1 MNLWALQD
9 FFLKK
14 CIFFDTISFCC
25 FAQVRHC
32 IFVSFFLY
40 IILPSIILP
49 IIFYDTRNRPPDALT
64 CRRGLLR
71 QNPYLCPAVSVAS
84 GLILIKS
91 LSAPRYS
98 DIAGAYYGKIPY
110 LCPDIPVSTG
120 LITAKSLSVP
130 RYPGIDGAYYG
141 KILICAPMYKG
152 GGYNRPGL
160 VSHTRVCEGRWVY
173 ST

>member
-9 FFLKK
+9 FFLKN

-40 IILPSIILP
+40 IILPSIIFP

-71 QNPYLCPAVSVAS
+71 QNPYLCP
-84 GLILIKS
+84 
-91 LSAPRYS
+91 
-98 DIAGAYYGKIPY
+98 
-110 LCPDIPVSTG
+110 DIPVSTG
-120 LITAKSLSVP
+120 LITAKSLSAP
-130 RYPGIDGAYYG
+130 RYSAIDGAYYG
-141 KILICAPMYKG
+141 KIPVCAPMFCQRWGLLRQNPYLRPDIPVSTGLITAKFLICAPMYKG
-152 GGYNRPGL
+152 GGYNRPDF
-160 VSHTRVCEGRWVY
+160 VSHTRVRESRWV
-173 ST
+173 

>member
-9 FFLKK
+9 FFFKK

-84 GLILIKS
+84 GLIL
-91 LSAPRYS
+91 
-98 DIAGAYYGKIPY
+98 AG
-110 LCPDIPVSTG
+110 
-120 LITAKSLSVP
+120 SLSVP

-141 KILICAPMYKG
+141 KILICAPMSCQRRGLLRQNPYM
-152 GGYNRPGL
+152 RPDIPVSTGL
-160 VSHTRVCEGRWVY
+160 ITAKSLSTPRCTNVEGIIDLV
-173 ST
+173 

>member
-1 MNLWALQD
+1 MNLRALQD
-9 FFLKK
+9 FFLKN

-40 IILPSIILP
+40 IILPSIISP

-64 CRRGLLR
+64 YRRGLLR
-71 QNPYLCPAVSVAS
+71 QNPYLRPDIPLSA

-130 RYPGIDGAYYG
+130 RCTKVEGIID
-141 KILICAPMYKG
+141 
-152 GGYNRPGL
+152 L
-160 VSHTRVCEGRWVY
+160 V
-173 ST
+173 

>member
-1 MNLWALQD
+1 MNLRALQD
-9 FFLKK
+9 FFLKN